1 MVEDSIFTK
10 IIKGEIPC
18 HKIYEDDKVIAFLDI
33 NPFTPGH
40 TLVVPK
46 LQIDN
51 LWDLDD
57 DLYRH
62 LMAVVKNVAKRQQE
76 ILQPKRVG
84 MAIMGFDVP
93 HAHVHVMPLH
103 KGFVQTTVDFSKRG
117 EQEPEHGAL
126 ESMAKRLAF

>member
-1 MVEDSIFTK
+1 MSDSIFTQ

-18 HKIYEDDKVIAFLDI
+18 HKVYEDDKVIAFLDI

-46 LQIDN
+46 LQIDDLWN
-51 LWDLDD
+51 LDK
-57 DLYRH
+57 DLYLH
-62 LMAVVKNVAKRQQE
+62 LMTVVKNVAKRQQE

-84 MAIMGFDVP
+84 MAIMGFDIP
-93 HAHVHVMPLH
+93 HAHVHVIPLH

-117 EQEPEHGAL
+117 ERQADGDAL
-126 ESMAKRLAF
+126 VAMAQKLAF